1 MAKKRTSEIGTKR
14 FSQKLPEAVAGIS
27 EFMQLYA
34 DKFGPDSPGVGDA
47 YLQLHSI
54 RLLPDRKAYSE
65 LNDVEFSQHVI
76 SKGSANSFEDTLLGQ
91 YLLNDPS
98 EKRDRLETVE
108 SVLTNSLD
116 DWEDTD
122 PEKVRSALLVLL
134 DLAAWWEI
142 VGNTTRSAG
151 LTKRVVDLCR
161 NYLEPTDASTVSALT
176 DMAVHCLK
184 RGKPDEAELLLKE
197 ALEICEANPAA
208 KGLYGPRVLM
218 NLAAVAASRG
228 QMPVAACYL
237 DRALQVAERVPVA
250 DKSQILEVLCD
261 QAKVYSAMN
270 QRERF
275 DQVVARA
282 MKTAEE
288 RWRNDP
294 SLATECMMTLF
305 GFVRHRADLMRRDAS
320 PKR

>member
-1 MAKKRTSEIGTKR
+1 
-14 FSQKLPEAVAGIS
+14 
-27 EFMQLYA
+27 
-34 DKFGPDSPGVGDA
+34 
-47 YLQLHSI
+47 
-54 RLLPDRKAYSE
+54 
-65 LNDVEFSQHVI
+65 
-76 SKGSANSFEDTLLGQ
+76 
-91 YLLNDPS
+91 
-98 EKRDRLETVE
+98 
-108 SVLTNSLD
+108 
-116 DWEDTD
+116 
-122 PEKVRSALLVLL
+122 
-134 DLAAWWEI
+134 
-142 VGNTTRSAG
+142 
-151 LTKRVVDLCR
+151 
-161 NYLEPTDASTVSALT
+161 
-176 DMAVHCLK
+176 
-184 RGKPDEAELLLKE
+184 
-197 ALEICEANPAA
+197 CEANPAA